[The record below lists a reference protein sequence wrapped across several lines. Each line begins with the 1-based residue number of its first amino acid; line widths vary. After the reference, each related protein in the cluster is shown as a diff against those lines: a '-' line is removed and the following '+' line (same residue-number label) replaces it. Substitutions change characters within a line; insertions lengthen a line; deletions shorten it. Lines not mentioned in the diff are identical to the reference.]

1 MTSTNEPL
9 GQADRTEGDINLSD
23 RRLVW
28 QKSNVDNATCQIL
41 ERDSAAF
48 LHQSLSTPCLTEL
61 TGCEGI

>member
-28 QKSNVDNATCQIL
+28 QKANVDNATRETL
-41 ERDSAAF
+41 ERDSAA
-48 LHQSLSTPCLTEL
+48 SSPS
-61 TGCEGI
+61 